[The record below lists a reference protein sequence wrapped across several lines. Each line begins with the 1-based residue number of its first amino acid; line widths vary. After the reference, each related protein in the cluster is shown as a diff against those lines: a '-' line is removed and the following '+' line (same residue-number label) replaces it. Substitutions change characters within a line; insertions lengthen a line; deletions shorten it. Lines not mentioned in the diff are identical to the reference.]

1 MNSMTEW
8 ELIPLWNNS
17 SLTTLRQLRME
28 QIHSQLTLNAIEILL
43 TTMMNIVEDLVTMVW
58 NTLN

>member
-1 MNSMTEW
+1 
-8 ELIPLWNNS
+8 
-17 SLTTLRQLRME
+17 ME